1 MPPVKQPDMIEKL
14 KAWAFPTL
22 IAVVGYF
29 GVQTIN
35 RIDVIVSK
43 LNDINVSVKSLEIQ
57 QRAAEKEIDKHDVR
71 INELER
77 DHTTVKP
84 R

>member
-1 MPPVKQPDMIEKL
+1 MQTIKQPDMIDKL

-22 IAVVGYF
+22 VALVGYF
-29 GVQTIN
+29 GMQTIN
-35 RIDVIVSK
+35 RIDVIVAK

-57 QRAAEKEIDKHDVR
+57 QRASEKEIDKHDMR

-77 DHTTVKP
+77 DHTTVK
-84 R
+84 